1 MATFTRI
8 PDGETPVIDVDP
20 SRRVAKI
27 DKNIYGGFLEHMG
40 RCIYGGIYQ
49 PGHASAD
56 THGYRTD
63 VLNDPGGNFVATYH
77 WQDGIGPG
85 GSRATRPELAW
96 EGVETNEFGTD
107 EFLHWLTVL
116 GNCEGG
122 VGKWTVEPYFALNFG
137 TGTLDEALAWVEYC
151 NGKGN
156 TYYANLRRK
165 NGREEPWGVKYWAL
179 GNEMY
184 GPWQVGQLNAEDYSK
199 KAIVFAKALRLLD
212 PSLVLVLGG
221 DPATQAGTSNIHI
234 DSASADHMKNVS
246 APLVAARAVVAAA
259 AFVVV
264 AGIENNIA
272 PTKPRTTI
280 CFDEWNVWSPTRAP
294 GNLGAEEKYTL
305 SDALA
310 VGVWLNV
317 FVRQAKYMGMA
328 NIAQS
333 VNVISPLMTTE
344 KGIVKQTTFCIL
356 ELFSRYMRGWT
367 VHAHIRG
374 GVYTG
379 ETEPAWLK
387 GVQEEGI
394 NTLDVSAAVGKD
406 GWVSVA
412 VVNMDDNKDVEV
424 DLKIGGAVEG
434 GVETHTVTGE
444 NVNVVNTEEEEVRIA
459 EGTWDGKG
467 KYTFKKHSFTLLRWK
482 SDEKIADSE

>member
-1 MATFTRI
+1 
-8 PDGETPVIDVDP
+8 
-20 SRRVAKI
+20 
-27 DKNIYGGFLEHMG
+27 
-40 RCIYGGIYQ
+40 
-49 PGHASAD
+49 
-56 THGYRTD
+56 
-63 VLNDPGGNFVATYH
+63 
-77 WQDGIGPG
+77 
-85 GSRATRPELAW
+85 
-96 EGVETNEFGTD
+96 
-107 EFLHWLTVL
+107 
-116 GNCEGG
+116 
-122 VGKWTVEPYFALNFG
+122 
-137 TGTLDEALAWVEYC
+137 
-151 NGKGN
+151 
-156 TYYANLRRK
+156 
-165 NGREEPWGVKYWAL
+165 
-179 GNEMY
+179 MY

-212 PSLVLVLGG
+212 PSLVLVLCGETG
-221 DPATQAGTSNIHI
+221 YSSWDFEVLRSCIPYVDMHSIHI
-234 DSASADHMKNVS
+234 YTASSDHMKNVS
-246 APLVAARAVVAAA
+246 APLIAERAIEATA
-259 AFVVV
+259 AFIDV
-264 AGIENNIA
+264 ARIENQIA

-305 SDALA
+305 SEALA

-367 VHAHIRG
+367 VHTHVRG

-379 ETEPAWLK
+379 DTEPAWLK
-387 GVQEEGI
+387 GVQDEGI
-394 NTLDVSAAVGKD
+394 NTLDVSASVDKD

-412 VVNMDDNKDVEV
+412 VVNMDGNKDVEV

-434 GVETHTVTGE
+434 GVETRTVTGE
-444 NVNVVNTEEEEVRIA
+444 NVDVVNTEEEEVRIA

-467 KYTFKKHSFTLLRWK
+467 KYTFTKHSFTLLRWK
-482 SDEKIADSE
+482 SEEKISDAE